1 VQQQEFARVAE
12 TYGDGTARLT
22 PEENIL
28 FVNVPD
34 AQLPA
39 MLAEPI
45 FAKFKVN
52 PGRLLIWWPNLAV
65 LTWPH

>member
-1 VQQQEFARVAE
+1 MLLLAAAFLQEFARIAD

-28 FVNVPD
+28 FPNVPD
-34 AQLPA
+34 DKLPA

-45 FAKFKVN
+45 FQKYKVN
-52 PGRLLIWWPNLAV
+52 PGGHGICC
-65 LTWPH
+65 

>member
-1 VQQQEFARVAE
+1 MVSLHCCRCWYLQEFARIAD

-34 AQLPA
+34 DKLEA
-39 MLAEPI
+39 MLADPL
-45 FAKFKVN
+45 FQKFKVN
-52 PGRLLIWWPNLAV
+52 PGV
-65 LTWPH
+65 